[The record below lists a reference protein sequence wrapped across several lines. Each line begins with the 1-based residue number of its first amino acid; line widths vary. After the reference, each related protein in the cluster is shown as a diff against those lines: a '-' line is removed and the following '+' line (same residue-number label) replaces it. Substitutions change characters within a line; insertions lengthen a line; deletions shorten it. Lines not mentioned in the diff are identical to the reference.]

1 MTCYFHHMSHIF
13 ARAGIVVTKDNKKNI
28 DQMIHE
34 LVGVNYKDCPAAWKA
49 IKLRLAENESEFIAV
64 LEEAASCL
72 L

>member
-1 MTCYFHHMSHIF
+1 MSHIF
-13 ARAGIVVTKDNKKNI
+13 ERAGIVVTKDNKKNI